1 MKGRGDLSGRGRNW
15 CGPRGP
21 DNTYSEPPQY
31 RKTYLSEKGKTIERD
46 TRAILTL
53 CLGTVTIISDL
64 YVAQPILPLLSESFG
79 VSHTTASLAVSL
91 SILALSLALLA
102 YGPISDTVGRKP
114 VMVATGF
121 LLSVPT
127 LLTAFTSD
135 FIVFL
140 ILRTFQ
146 GFFIAGIAAIA
157 MAYISEEFPPAAIGR
172 MMGIYVGSMVAAGF
186 TGRVLSGVLSGLY
199 GWRTTFVVFGLFN
212 IAGAFLLLR
221 FLPPGRFRRGTAIRE
236 SFAAMPRHLQKR
248 RLLGAFIIAFMLFF
262 TFTGA
267 FTYITFY
274 LSAPPFRLSTVQL
287 GLIFVVYITG
297 VLSPVAGA
305 LSERFGRKKI
315 MGAGLWLATAGISLT
330 AVHSLAMI
338 MAGLLLLCA
347 GLFSTQPAAS
357 AYIGDN
363 AQEGKGSATSL
374 YLFSYY
380 IGGSAGAFFPGFLWD
395 SYGWPGVM
403 GVCYAALAFS
413 FVSLVTLCRD

>member
-1 MKGRGDLSGRGRNW
+1 
-15 CGPRGP
+15 
-21 DNTYSEPPQY
+21 
-31 RKTYLSEKGKTIERD
+31 
-46 TRAILTL
+46 
-53 CLGTVTIISDL
+53 
-64 YVAQPILPLLSESFG
+64 
-79 VSHTTASLAVSL
+79 
-91 SILALSLALLA
+91 
-102 YGPISDTVGRKP
+102 
-114 VMVATGF
+114 
-121 LLSVPT
+121 
-127 LLTAFTSD
+127 
-135 FIVFL
+135 
-140 ILRTFQ
+140 
-146 GFFIAGIAAIA
+146 
-157 MAYISEEFPPAAIGR
+157 

-212 IAGAFLLLR
+212 IAGAVLLFR

-236 SFAAMPRHLQKR
+236 SFAAMLRHLQKR
-248 RLLGAFIIAFMLFF
+248 RLVGAFIIAFMLFF

-305 LSERFGRKKI
+305 LSERFGRKKV
-315 MGAGLWLATAGISLT
+315 MATAGISLT
-330 AVHSLAMI
+330 VVHSLAMI

-363 AQEGKGSATSL
+363 AHEGKGSATSL

-395 SYGWPGVM
+395 AYGWPGVM

-413 FVSLVTLCRD
+413 FISLLLLCRE